1 MLGSL
6 KWFSSDEEYYEI
18 LKYQYIHFKNS
29 PLSFPAFS
37 SPAVVRPVTGS
48 AEAVVS
54 LSSLC
59 QAGSCS
65 AWGTHLITIW
75 SWRIYKEYILSYSL
89 LCFPF
94 QTPSSV
100 LITEFRTVTF
110 RHRYMPWLTS
120 CATSDSSLMLAFP
133 RVASTVQPGCSLI
146 FVFHYSCDLSKATDS
161 RLWVPVQSG
170 CVQPCRNHRGDS
182 CWSTK
187 IKTAVCSFWFIK
199 TWAGQEKGKRK
210 SDSIFQIK

>member
-1 MLGSL
+1 M
-6 KWFSSDEEYYEI
+6 
-18 LKYQYIHFKNS
+18 
-29 PLSFPAFS
+29 
-37 SPAVVRPVTGS
+37 VRPVTGS

-75 SWRIYKEYILSYSL
+75 SWRIYKEYILSCSL

-100 LITEFRTVTF
+100 LITELRPVTF

-120 CATSDSSLMLAFP
+120 CATSDSSLMLVLPQA
-133 RVASTVQPGCSLI
+133 ASTVQPGCSLI

-182 CWSTK
+182 CWSTE
-187 IKTAVCSFWFIK
+187 IKTAICRFDSLKHEQGKGTEKESQTASF
-199 TWAGQEKGKRK
+199 R
-210 SDSIFQIK
+210 